1 MKARVTVHLT
11 PRLRTALAHRL
22 GLEVAEVTQ
31 EVFQA
36 WATRK
41 LDGQIARVQQAYDD
55 HLADPGAK
63 EQKR

>member
-11 PRLRTALAHRL
+11 PRLRKALAFRL
-22 GLEVAEVTQ
+22 GLWPSDVTE